1 MLSRLSCHKG
11 TLEHSL
17 STKNPDNYLFVSV
30 TIDNESE
37 KLSSLSAKVHETA
50 LLKTCKKTQ
59 QEIDH
64 CTNWANLA

>member
-37 KLSSLSAKVHETA
+37 KLSSLSAKVKIVVA
-50 LLKTCKKTQ
+50 PK
-59 QEIDH
+59 
-64 CTNWANLA
+64 